1 MAHKIPLNGQPT
13 PPSPL
18 SLLEIDTSS
27 FHALVIKID
36 DHLPGEA
43 DPADGSNESLTQAE
57 TEVARAA
64 VAGLS
69 NREIAKQR
77 GSAARTVAVQLRSIY
92 RKMGISSRTELAA
105 LIGGR
110 LHE

>member
-1 MAHKIPLNGQPT
+1 MAHKIPLAGEPT
-13 PPSPL
+13 SPL

-27 FHALVIKID
+27 FHALVVKID
-36 DHLPGEA
+36 DHRPDKANPSE
-43 DPADGSNESLTQAE
+43 ERLTQAE
-57 TEVARAA
+57 TEVARA
-64 VAGLS
+64 VVSGLS
-69 NREIAKQR
+69 NREIAEQR
-77 GSAARTVAVQLRSIY
+77 GAAVRTVAVQLHSIY

>member
-1 MAHKIPLNGQPT
+1 MAHKIPLNEQAT

-18 SLLEIDTSS
+18 SLLEIDTSG
-27 FHALVIKID
+27 FHAVVIKLD
-36 DHLPGEA
+36 NHRSDAA
-43 DPADGSNESLTQAE
+43 DPPVENLTQAE

-64 VAGLS
+64 VTGLS

-77 GSAARTVAVQLRSIY
+77 GAAVRTVAVQLRSIY

-105 LIGGR
+105 LIDGR
-110 LHE
+110 LYE

>member
-1 MAHKIPLNGQPT
+1 MAHKIPLNGQPI

-36 DHLPGEA
+36 DRRSNAANEA
-43 DPADGSNESLTQAE
+43 EESLTQAE

-64 VAGLS
+64 VAGLG
-69 NREIAKQR
+69 NREIAKLR
-77 GSAARTVAVQLRSIY
+77 GSAVRTVAVQLRSIY
-92 RKMGISSRTELAA
+92 RKIGISSRTELAA
-105 LIGGR
+105 MIGGR
-110 LHE
+110 LRE